1 MYRMETD
8 ATRNDSKNLREP
20 TAQNKE
26 APTAGNPRSAG
37 AVYLKVATGE
47 RLSSTVGQKVPS
59 RPLSEEQDEEVAVH
73 ELQREACGSRCT
85 RGKRL
90 SHLTIHGGLVGSV

>member
-1 MYRMETD
+1 METD

-26 APTAGNPRSAG
+26 APRAGNPRSVG

-59 RPLSEEQDEEVAVH
+59 RPLSEVQDEEVAVH
-73 ELQREACGSRCT
+73 GLQRGA
-85 RGKRL
+85 
-90 SHLTIHGGLVGSV
+90 